1 MDLSMITDDW
11 AWDESDESSNVR
23 KVVGCGGAMLLQVR
37 LRNGVLQWTV
47 DGRPDGR
54 TPGGCES
61 LLALCRGGLVG
72 TELGPRM
79 IGQLTEELF
88 DHCRRCRA
96 LFVYG
101 DYRRALRDVCH
112 ALSILDLMRER
123 AGDAELVSDYE
134 EYRASLLANR
144 AQIGMLLFLRCGYPD
159 KALESVN
166 RGVAALKELP
176 TGGVDEEVQM
186 LIAMRR
192 SLRERH
198 NIPLTDE
205 EMLRSLRSEQ
215 ELAIRDENYEMAARL
230 RDKIDR
236 LREHSARQLA

>member
-23 KVVGCGGAMLLQVR
+23 KVVGCDGEMLLQVR
-37 LRNGVLQWTV
+37 LRSGVLQWAV

-61 LLALCRGGLVG
+61 LLALCRGSLIG

-79 IGQLTEELF
+79 IGQLTDELF

-112 ALSILDLMRER
+112 SLGILDMIRER
-123 AGDAELVSDYE
+123 AGDPEVADDYE
-134 EYRASLLANR
+134 QYRGSLVANR
-144 AQIGMLLFLRCGYPD
+144 AQIGMLLFMRCGLPD
-159 KALESVN
+159 KALQAIN
-166 RGVAALKELP
+166 RGVAEL
-176 TGGVDEEVQM
+176 GELASGDVAEDVQM
-186 LIAMRR
+186 LVAMRR
-192 SLRERH
+192 SLRDRH
-198 NIPLTDE
+198 NVPLTDE

-215 ELAIRDENYEMAARL
+215 QMAIRDENYEMAARL

-236 LREHSARQLA
+236 LCEHSPHQLA